1 MAPEQL
7 GPHQGHLTRM
17 GRTLRKNKNFIKKI
31 AHVSVDE
38 SHVVAS
44 AGMPGING
52 EAPYRPAY
60 GHLDSFRLL
69 LPKSTSFSALSATIT
84 PYVERLLQ
92 KKLALRPNNIT
103 LRAGLNRPNISY
115 ASLDIVDT
123 VSNFRNLDF
132 LVPDLYHP
140 PMILQKTMVF
150 FDTQNM
156 SRDASRYINSK
167 FLKVHQDLGISRHYH
182 SGMSAEYLE
191 QTYNDFVS
199 DTGNCLIFCATK
211 GASTVRILCV
221 LISCYS
227 CLMYWSG
234 HRFS

>member
-1 MAPEQL
+1 
-7 GPHQGHLTRM
+7 M
-17 GRTLRKNKNFIKKI
+17 GRTLRQNKKSVKRIS
-31 AHVSVDE
+31 HVSVDE

-44 AGMPGING
+44 AGMPGTNG
-52 EAPYRPAY
+52 EPPYRPAY
-60 GHLDSFRLL
+60 GRLDAIRLL
-69 LPKSTSFSALSATIT
+69 LSKSTSFSALSATIT

-92 KKLALRPNNIT
+92 KKLALRPDTVT

-132 LVPDLYHP
+132 LVSNSYHP
-140 PMILQKTMVF
+140 PMLVQKTMVF

-167 FLKVHQDLGISRHYH
+167 FPKIYQDLGISRHYH

-191 QTYNDFVS
+191 ETYNSFVS

-211 GASTVRILCV
+211 GASTVCIMPFHLSLYHV
-221 LISCYS
+221 
-227 CLMYWSG
+227 
-234 HRFS
+234 